1 MTENEQCLNASKT
14 HFLIAGTNQR
24 LQKINQE
31 DKSQVSMD
39 GHVLVESEDMKET
52 LLGVTIQSDL
62 KWAGHIGK
70 LQKKLKERLSG
81 LSQTR
86 RYVCQEFRKI
96 LAEGLFMSVLTYCIP
111 VWGGTDKGHLRELQI
126 LQNRAAE
133 IVLNLPTRSHRN
145 MMFDALNWL
154 TVNQLITYHSVVTV
168 YKIRK
173 ANEPEYLFN
182 LLGND
187 NFRGQI
193 IVPMSQLSLCKRS
206 FCFRAA
212 ESWNIVPE
220 SIRSIQTL
228 VSFKRELKKWIRL
241 KIQRFL

>member
-1 MTENEQCLNASKT
+1 
-14 HFLIAGTNQR
+14 
-24 LQKINQE
+24 
-31 DKSQVSMD
+31 
-39 GHVLVESEDMKET
+39 
-52 LLGVTIQSDL
+52 
-62 KWAGHIGK
+62 
-70 LQKKLKERLSG
+70 
-81 LSQTR
+81 
-86 RYVCQEFRKI
+86 
-96 LAEGLFMSVLTYCIP
+96 MSVLTYCIP
-111 VWGGTDKGHLRELQI
+111 VWCGTDKGHLRELQI

-133 IVLNLPTRSHRN
+133 IVVNLPTRSHRN

-182 LLGND
+182 LLGKD